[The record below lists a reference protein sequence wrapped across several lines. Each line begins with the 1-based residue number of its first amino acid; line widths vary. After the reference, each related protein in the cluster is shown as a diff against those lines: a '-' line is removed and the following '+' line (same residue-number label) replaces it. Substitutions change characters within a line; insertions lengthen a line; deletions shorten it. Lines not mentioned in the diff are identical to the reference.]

1 MYSFLIRKT
10 SSVQPLYTPYTEN
23 DQIYTTND
31 LAELATKYKDIIAIY
46 PMGQVKVIQ
55 ELEPSILVEITDN

>member
-1 MYSFLIRKT
+1 MYSFLIRKA
-10 SSVQPLYTPYTEN
+10 SSVQPLYTPYMEN
-23 DQIYTTND
+23 DQVYTTND
-31 LAELATKYKDIIAIY
+31 LTELAAKYKDIIAIY